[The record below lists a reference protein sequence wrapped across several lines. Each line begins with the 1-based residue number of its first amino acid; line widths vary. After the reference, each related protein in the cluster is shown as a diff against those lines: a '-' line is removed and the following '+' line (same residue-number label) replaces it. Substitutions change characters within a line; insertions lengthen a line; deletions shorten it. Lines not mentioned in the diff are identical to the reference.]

1 MDLTWHNF
9 IDASELSGALAEAL
23 EHQARLCI
31 AEKSTA
37 FFALAGGNT
46 PLPAYRK
53 LAEADLDWTSL
64 SLVPTDERWVPQ
76 SHASHNLTQLKAC
89 FEERK
94 EINWLSLVPE
104 ALQLYKT
111 PLASSLHAS
120 KVLAAMPESFD
131 CVVLGMGADAHT
143 ASIFPGASNVAEAL
157 DVNALTS
164 AVAVTPNPLPPEAP
178 FARITLTAE
187 RLLRTKEIIVVITG
201 EKKREVLMQALD
213 HPSLKQPIGMLLQA
227 ARAVPVKIYWS
238 P

>member
-9 IDASELSGALAEAL
+9 IDTTELSTALAEAL

-37 FFALAGGNT
+37 FFALAGGST

-53 LAEADLDWTSL
+53 LAQANLDWSSL

-76 SHASHNLTQLKAC
+76 SHASHNLMQLKAC
-89 FEERK
+89 FADRK

-111 PLASSLHAS
+111 PLASALHAS
-120 KVLAAMPESFD
+120 KVLAAMPERFD
-131 CVVLGMGADAHT
+131 CVVLGMGTDAHT
-143 ASIFPGASNVAEAL
+143 ASIFPGANNVAEAL
-157 DVNALTS
+157 NIKVLTS
-164 AVAVTPNPLPPEAP
+164 AVAITPNPLPPEAP

-187 RLLRTKEIIVVITG
+187 RLLRTKEIIVAITG
-201 EKKREVLMQALD
+201 EKKRDVLEQALQY
-213 HPSLKQPIGMLLQA
+213 PSVSKPIGALLQA
-227 ARAVPVKIYWS
+227 ARSVPVKIFWS